1 MINFVLTPDWVEA
14 ILGTIEGL
22 SFICSSL
29 IVLRYIIVALS
40 IANFFFCYWVGL
52 ETAEHVSILLL
63 AILHFTLN
71 IYMISIYYYSRSIRS
86 VPLGWRETYKKYFSI
101 FLPFEFKNMLKFGN
115 IIRHKKDTPLKL
127 VNKNSEFQNLAF
139 IVQGG
144 ASITIDKEVEVAKLN
159 KGDWISEFSFITG
172 DKTSA
177 NVVSNDIYALSWS
190 KTTLEKL
197 KDRKPELFEKLNALI
212 AKNLCEK
219 LIRSNKK

>member
-29 IVLRYIIVALS
+29 IVLRFIIVAIS

-63 AILHFTLN
+63 AILHFSLN
-71 IYMISIYYYSRSIRS
+71 IYMISIFYYSRSIRC
-86 VPLGWRETYKKYFSI
+86 VPIGWRETYKKYFSI
-101 FLPFEFKNMLKFGN
+101 FLPFEFKNMLKFGDV
-115 IIRHKKDTPLKL
+115 IKHKKEKYIKL
-127 VNKNSEFQNLAF
+127 VNKNSNFQNLAF
-139 IVQGG
+139 IVQGS
-144 ASITIDKEVEVAKLN
+144 ASITIDNDVEVAKLN

-177 NVVSNDIYALSWS
+177 NVVSSDIFALSWS
-190 KTTLEKL
+190 KATLEKL
-197 KDRKPELFEKLNALI
+197 KERKPELFEKINSLI
-212 AKNLCEK
+212 ARNLCEK

>member
-115 IIRHKKDTPLKL
+115 IIKHKKDTPLKL

-197 KDRKPELFEKLNALI
+197 KDRKPELFEKINSLI
-212 AKNLCEK
+212 ARNLCEK

>member
-22 SFICSSL
+22 SFVCSSL
-29 IVLRYIIVALS
+29 LVLRYIIVALS

-115 IIRHKKDTPLKL
+115 IIKHKKDTPLKL

-177 NVVSNDIYALSWS
+177 NVISNEIFAISWS
-190 KTTLEKL
+190 KPTLEKL
-197 KDRKPELFEKLNALI
+197 KIKKPELFEKLNSII
-212 AKNLCEK
+212 ARNLCEK

>member
-115 IIRHKKDTPLKL
+115 IIKHKKNTPLKL

>member
-1 MINFVLTPDWVEA
+1 MIKFVLTQDWVEA

-22 SFICSSL
+22 SFVCSSL

-115 IIRHKKDTPLKL
+115 IIKHKKDTPLKL

>member
-63 AILHFTLN
+63 AILHFSLN
-71 IYMISIYYYSRSIRS
+71 TYMISIFYYSRSIRC
-86 VPLGWRETYKKYFSI
+86 VPTGWRETYKKHFSI
-101 FLPFEFKNMLKFGN
+101 FLPFEFKNMLKFGDV
-115 IIRHKKDTPLKL
+115 IKHKKEKYIKL
-127 VNKNSEFQNLAF
+127 VNKNSNFQNLAF
-139 IVQGG
+139 IVQGS
-144 ASITIDKEVEVAKLN
+144 ASITIDNDVEVAKLN

-177 NVVSNDIYALSWS
+177 NVVSSDIYALSWS
-190 KTTLEKL
+190 KATLEKL
-197 KDRKPELFEKLNALI
+197 KDGKPELFEKLNSLI

>member
-115 IIRHKKDTPLKL
+115 IIKHKKDTPLKL

>member
-115 IIRHKKDTPLKL
+115 IIKHKKDTPLKL

-212 AKNLCEK
+212 AKNLCDK

>member
-115 IIRHKKDTPLKL
+115 IIKHKKDTPLKL

-177 NVVSNDIYALSWS
+177 NVISNDIFAISWS
-190 KTTLEKL
+190 KPTLEKL
-197 KDRKPELFEKLNALI
+197 KIKKPELFEKLNSII
-212 AKNLCEK
+212 ARNLCEK

>member
-29 IVLRYIIVALS
+29 IILRYIIVALS

-115 IIRHKKDTPLKL
+115 IIKHKKDTPLKL

>member
-115 IIRHKKDTPLKL
+115 IIKHKKDTPLKL

-177 NVVSNDIYALSWS
+177 NVISKDIFAISWS
-190 KTTLEKL
+190 KPTLEKL
-197 KDRKPELFEKLNALI
+197 KIKKPELFEKLNSII
-212 AKNLCEK
+212 ARNLCEK

>member
-115 IIRHKKDTPLKL
+115 IIKHKKDTPLKL

-177 NVVSNDIYALSWS
+177 NVISNEIFAISWS
-190 KTTLEKL
+190 KPTLEKL
-197 KDRKPELFEKLNALI
+197 KIKKPELFEKLNSII
-212 AKNLCEK
+212 ARNLCEK

>member
-29 IVLRYIIVALS
+29 IVLRFIIVAIS

-63 AILHFTLN
+63 AILHFSLN
-71 IYMISIYYYSRSIRS
+71 TYMISIFYYSRSIRC
-86 VPLGWRETYKKYFSI
+86 VPIGWRETYKKYFSI
-101 FLPFEFKNMLKFGN
+101 FLPFEFKNMLKFGD
-115 IIRHKKDTPLKL
+115 IIKHKKEKYIKL
-127 VNKNSEFQNLAF
+127 VNKNTDFQNLAF

-144 ASITIDKEVEVAKLN
+144 ASITIDNDVEVAKLN

-177 NVVSNDIYALSWS
+177 NVVSSDIFALSWS
-190 KTTLEKL
+190 KVTLEKL
-197 KDRKPELFEKLNALI
+197 KDGKPELFEKLNSLI

>member
-29 IVLRYIIVALS
+29 IILRFIIVALS

-63 AILHFTLN
+63 AILHFCLN
-71 IYMISIYYYSRSIRS
+71 IYMISIFYYSRSIRC
-86 VPLGWRETYKKYFSI
+86 VPIGWRETYKNYFFI
-101 FLPFEFKNMLKFGN
+101 FLPFEFKNMIKFGD
-115 IIRHKKDTPLKL
+115 IIKHKNKKSLKL
-127 VNKNSEFQNLAF
+127 VNKNSEFENLAF
-139 IVQGG
+139 VVDGE
-144 ASITIDKEVEVAKLN
+144 ASITIENNVEVAKLK

-177 NVVSNDIYALSWS
+177 NVISNDIFAISWS
-190 KTTLEKL
+190 KANLQKI
-197 KDRKPELFEKLNALI
+197 KYRKPELFEKLNSLI
-212 AKNLCEK
+212 ARNLCDK

>member
-115 IIRHKKDTPLKL
+115 IIKHKKDTPLKL

-172 DKTSA
+172 YKTSA

>member
-177 NVVSNDIYALSWS
+177 NVVSSDIYALSWS
-190 KTTLEKL
+190 KATLEKL
-197 KDRKPELFEKLNALI
+197 KDGKPELFEKLNSLI

>member
-29 IVLRYIIVALS
+29 IVLRFIIVALS

-63 AILHFTLN
+63 AILHFSLN
-71 IYMISIYYYSRSIRS
+71 TYMISIFYYSRSIRC
-86 VPLGWRETYKKYFSI
+86 VPIGWRETYKKYFSI
-101 FLPFEFKNMLKFGN
+101 FLPFEFKNMLKFGD
-115 IIRHKKDTPLKL
+115 IIKHKKEKYIKL
-127 VNKNSEFQNLAF
+127 VNKNTDFQNLAF
-139 IVQGG
+139 IVKGG
-144 ASITIDKEVEVAKLN
+144 ASITIDNDVEVAKLN

-177 NVVSNDIYALSWS
+177 NVVSSDIFALSWS
-190 KTTLEKL
+190 KATLEKL
-197 KDRKPELFEKLNALI
+197 KNGKPELFEKLNSLI

>member
-115 IIRHKKDTPLKL
+115 IIKHKKDTPLKL

-197 KDRKPELFEKLNALI
+197 KDKKPELFEKLNALI

>member
-115 IIRHKKDTPLKL
+115 IIKHKKDTPLKL

-219 LIRSNKK
+219 LIRSNKN

>member
-115 IIRHKKDTPLKL
+115 IIKHKKDTPLKL

-177 NVVSNDIYALSWS
+177 NVISKDIFAISWS
-190 KTTLEKL
+190 KATLEKL
-197 KDRKPELFEKLNALI
+197 KIKKPELFEKLNSII
-212 AKNLCEK
+212 ARNLCEK

>member
-29 IVLRYIIVALS
+29 IVLRYIIVALW

-115 IIRHKKDTPLKL
+115 IIKHKKDTPLKL

>member
-115 IIRHKKDTPLKL
+115 IIKHKKDTPLKL
-127 VNKNSEFQNLAF
+127 VNKNSEFKNLAF

-159 KGDWISEFSFITG
+159 
-172 DKTSA
+172 
-177 NVVSNDIYALSWS
+177 LS
-190 KTTLEKL
+190 
-197 KDRKPELFEKLNALI
+197 LI
-212 AKNLCEK
+212 H
-219 LIRSNKK
+219 I

>member
-115 IIRHKKDTPLKL
+115 IIKHKKDTPLKL

-177 NVVSNDIYALSWS
+177 NVISNEIFETVIVGPMERRSLLQRASEMYF
-190 KTTLEKL
+190 TTSRHSTRGRGARGLQVL
-197 KDRKPELFEKLNALI
+197 V
-212 AKNLCEK
+212 
-219 LIRSNKK
+219 

>member
-22 SFICSSL
+22 SFVCSSL
-29 IVLRYIIVALS
+29 IVLRFIIVALS

-115 IIRHKKDTPLKL
+115 IIKHKKDTPLKL

>member
-115 IIRHKKDTPLKL
+115 IIKHKKDTPLKL

-177 NVVSNDIYALSWS
+177 NVISNNIFAISWS
-190 KTTLEKL
+190 KATLENL
-197 KDRKPELFEKLNALI
+197 KIKKPELFEKINSLI
-212 AKNLCEK
+212 ARNLCEK

>member
-22 SFICSSL
+22 SFVCSSL
-29 IVLRYIIVALS
+29 IVLRFIIVALS

-115 IIRHKKDTPLKL
+115 IIKHKKDTPLKL

-197 KDRKPELFEKLNALI
+197 KDKKPELFEKLNALI

>member
-1 MINFVLTPDWVEA
+1 MINFVLTHDWVEA

-115 IIRHKKDTPLKL
+115 IIKHKKDTPLKL

-177 NVVSNDIYALSWS
+177 NVISKDIFAISWS
-190 KTTLEKL
+190 KATLEKL
-197 KDRKPELFEKLNALI
+197 KIKKPELFEKLNSII
-212 AKNLCEK
+212 ARNLCEK

>member
-1 MINFVLTPDWVEA
+1 M
-14 ILGTIEGL
+14 GTIEGL

-115 IIRHKKDTPLKL
+115 IIKHKKDTPLKL

-177 NVVSNDIYALSWS
+177 NVVSNDIYSLSWS

>member
-1 MINFVLTPDWVEA
+1 MINFILTPDWVEA

-115 IIRHKKDTPLKL
+115 IIKHKKDTPLKL

-159 KGDWISEFSFITG
+159 KGDWISEFSIITG

>member
-115 IIRHKKDTPLKL
+115 IIKHKKDTPLKL
-127 VNKNSEFQNLAF
+127 VKKNSEFQNLAF

-212 AKNLCEK
+212 AKNLCEN

>member
-115 IIRHKKDTPLKL
+115 IIKHKKDTPLKL

-144 ASITIDKEVEVAKLN
+144 ASITIEKEVEVAKLN

>member
-1 MINFVLTPDWVEA
+1 MINFILTPDWVEA

-115 IIRHKKDTPLKL
+115 IIKHKKDTPLKL

-139 IVQGG
+139 IVQGS

>member
-22 SFICSSL
+22 SFVCSSL

-115 IIRHKKDTPLKL
+115 IIKHKKDTPLKL